1 MNKWKFLLFF
11 LLSAIQLTAFASPKE
26 KKNKSEEPKEIY
38 MYGVSVDFND
48 STVYI
53 TDIQSLDSMT
63 INTDGSLRNY
73 SDYSLQLKVYLEGT
87 VGETN
92 QTCAVIYS
100 EKKKK
105 LEKEGLFD
113 ESKKKKIEKHFIKMR
128 KKYQSDPNKILK
140 RIGTDAFTF
149 QKR

>member
-1 MNKWKFLLFF
+1 MTKWKFLLFF

-105 LEKEGLFD
+105 LEK
-113 ESKKKKIEKHFIKMR
+113 HFIKMR